1 MVKPWRQLWLTSSN
15 TENNLSHSFIIFI
28 FYLFIIK
35 SIRTSYLILSN
46 VGRRDVGFFMRLKL
60 ADRLLIVFFGGI
72 IAGSIVVN
80 LIPFSWVQAMNV
92 WSAEYITA
100 FMSKTIRFTSM
111 FNYLLKLRGRIMG
124 GLFIIMLTPFISKLV
139 YILPA
144 YIGAAWG
151 MVSSI
156 IMMEHGVNGLRIC
169 FFLVFPHFIFYT
181 LGIGM
186 TAYKLLRLRS
196 TQSRKPDISLI
207 CVILFAVLAIA
218 AGIMCEAYINTAV
231 FAKLL

>member
-1 MVKPWRQLWLTSSN
+1 MQYGTGTYYSGEESKTTRRTGRGMGGQIRFTDRLV
-15 TENNLSHSFIIFI
+15 IIF
-28 FYLFIIK
+28 FL
-35 SIRTSYLILSN
+35 
-46 VGRRDVGFFMRLKL
+46 
-60 ADRLLIVFFGGI
+60 GI
-72 IAGSIVVN
+72 AAGSIIVN

-92 WSAEYITA
+92 WSAEFIKA

-111 FNYLLKLRGRIMG
+111 FNYLLKLRGRIIG
-124 GLFIIMLTPFISKLV
+124 CLFIIMFTPFIKKLV

-144 YIGAAWG
+144 YIGVAWG

-186 TAYKLLRLRS
+186 VAYKLLRLRN
-196 TQSRKPDISLI
+196 TQSKKMDITLI
-207 CVILFAVLAIA
+207 CVILFAILAIV
-218 AGIMCEAYINTAV
+218 AGIMCEAYINTTI
-231 FAKLL
+231 FIKLLRNY